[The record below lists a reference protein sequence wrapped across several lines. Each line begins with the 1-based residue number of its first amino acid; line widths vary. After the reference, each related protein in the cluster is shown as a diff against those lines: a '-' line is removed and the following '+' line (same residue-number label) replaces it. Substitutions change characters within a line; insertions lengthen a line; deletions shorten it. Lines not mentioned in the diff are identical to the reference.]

1 MRKIFLLFVLGL
13 TAMLSIAQQ
22 APQRIRFEHLTVADG
37 LPENSVNCML
47 QDHLGFM
54 WLGTQLGLVRYDGN
68 KMTSFP
74 YNPGNPY
81 GCKGKQ
87 IGALMEDR
95 HGDIWI
101 GTESLIRFERITQ
114 RFIQYPDKNSSEFG
128 FEQIQFI
135 HQDKQGFIWTIRYIN
150 DQAILNW
157 FDPKTSA
164 WAYFNS
170 DPNNPHHL
178 AGNSYFGD
186 NDGFAEDKDGK
197 VWVIT
202 TGQNEN
208 TLQFLDRK
216 TDKFMPYHPRISS
229 AMAEDFK
236 KIQRV
241 SIGNQGILYISSG

>member
-1 MRKIFLLFVLGL
+1 
-13 TAMLSIAQQ
+13 
-22 APQRIRFEHLTVADG
+22 
-37 LPENSVNCML
+37 
-47 QDHLGFM
+47 
-54 WLGTQLGLVRYDGN
+54 
-68 KMTSFP
+68 
-74 YNPGNPY
+74 
-81 GCKGKQ
+81 
-87 IGALMEDR
+87 MEDQ

-101 GTESLIRFERITQ
+101 GTESLIRFERATQ
-114 RFIQYPDKNSSEFG
+114 RFIEYPDKNSAEFG
-128 FEQIQFI
+128 FEFIQFI

-170 DPNNPHHL
+170 DPDNPHHL
-178 AGNSYFGD
+178 AGNSFFGD

-241 SIGNQGILYISSG
+241 SIGNQGILYISSGEKGLFILNAQTGEIKQFRHNANDPGSLLSDTIGSIYPDKRSLVWISTSKGLDRYDPHTNIFTHFISKPGDLSTPGAGSIYNFSLTTD